1 MSQTLLKKA
10 SRYLSSR
17 TTRYT
22 EGIANPNEPPT
33 PTEEREC
40 RTTTTFPKITT
51 HRVRVRTLALA
62 RPKSRLPRK
71 RGSTF
76 PRVAPM
82 STHTRSKRPAVRA
95 NRARHALRFPPIH
108 ARRTSRHPPSSAC
121 RQAESPS
128 TPTLGAPMRP
138 ASRARLASARCP
150 SVNVKAPKNR
160 IRHCGRMCCAR
171 ARPVRRRALAKHQTH
186 RHHGKRPATATASRR
201 NR

>member
-51 HRVRVRTLALA
+51 HCVRVRTLALA

-71 RGSTF
+71 RGSAF

-82 STHTRSKRPAVRA
+82 STHTRSKRPAARA
-95 NRARHALRFPPIH
+95 NRARHALRYPPIH
-108 ARRTSRHPPSSAC
+108 ARR
-121 RQAESPS
+121 
-128 TPTLGAPMRP
+128 APMRL
-138 ASRARLASARCP
+138 ASRARLATKHP
-150 SVNVKAPKNR
+150 LPKHQR
-160 IRHCGRMCCAR
+160 RGPKKPCSPLRAR
-171 ARPVRRRALAKHQTH
+171 ALRSHSSCSASCIGKALDPST
-186 RHHGKRPATATASRR
+186 SW
-201 NR
+201 

>member
-17 TTRYT
+17 ATRYT

-51 HRVRVRTLALA
+51 RCVRVRTLALA

-71 RGSTF
+71 RGSAF

-82 STHTRSKRPAVRA
+82 STHTRSKRPAARA
-95 NRARHALRFPPIH
+95 NRARHALRYPPIH
-108 ARRTSRHPPSSAC
+108 ARRT
-121 RQAESPS
+121 
-128 TPTLGAPMRP
+128 PM
-138 ASRARLASARCP
+138 RLASCTRLATKHP
-150 SVNVKAPKNR
+150 LPKHQR
-160 IRHCGRMCCAR
+160 RGPQKPYSPLRAR
-171 ARPVRRRALAKHQTH
+171 ALRSHSSCSASCIGKALDPST
-186 RHHGKRPATATASRR
+186 SW
-201 NR
+201 

>member
-17 TTRYT
+17 ATRYT
-22 EGIANPNEPPT
+22 EDIANPNEPPT

-71 RGSTF
+71 RGSAF
-76 PRVAPM
+76 PRVSPM
-82 STHTRSKRPAVRA
+82 SAHTRSKRPAARA

-108 ARRTSRHPPSSAC
+108 ARHTSRHPPSSAC

-138 ASRARLASARCP
+138 ASRARLA
-150 SVNVKAPKNR
+150 
-160 IRHCGRMCCAR
+160 
-171 ARPVRRRALAKHQTH
+171 T
-186 RHHGKRPATATASRR
+186 KRPMPERQCQGPQKPHSPLRAYVLCSRSSCSASCIGKTP
-201 NR
+201 NPSTSW

>member
-1 MSQTLLKKA
+1 MPKLRPMSQTLLKKA

-17 TTRYT
+17 ATRYT

-51 HRVRVRTLALA
+51 HCVRVRTLALA
-62 RPKSRLPRK
+62 QPKSRLPRK
-71 RGSTF
+71 RGSAF

-95 NRARHALRFPPIH
+95 NRVRHALRYPPIH
-108 ARRTSRHPPSSAC
+108 ARRAPMRPPSSAC

-128 TPTLGAPMRP
+128 TPTLGAPTCPPSGARRAP
-138 ASRARLASARCP
+138 KHPLPKHQRRGPQKPYSPLRARALRSRSSCSASRIG
-150 SVNVKAPKNR
+150 KAPK
-160 IRHCGRMCCAR
+160 
-171 ARPVRRRALAKHQTH
+171 PST
-186 RHHGKRPATATASRR
+186 SW
-201 NR
+201 

>member
-17 TTRYT
+17 ATRYT

-51 HRVRVRTLALA
+51 HCVHVRTLALA

-71 RGSTF
+71 RGSAF

-82 STHTRSKRPAVRA
+82 SSHIRSKSKRPAARA
-95 NRARHALRFPPIH
+95 NRARHALRYPPIH
-108 ARRTSRHPPSSAC
+108 ARRT
-121 RQAESPS
+121 
-128 TPTLGAPMRP
+128 PMRP
-138 ASRARLASARCP
+138 PNHARRAPRRPPSRTRLATKHPLPKHQRRGPQKPYSPLRARALRSHSSCSASCIGKVLDP
-150 SVNVKAPKNR
+150 S
-160 IRHCGRMCCAR
+160 
-171 ARPVRRRALAKHQTH
+171 T
-186 RHHGKRPATATASRR
+186 SW
-201 NR
+201 

>member
-1 MSQTLLKKA
+1 MPKLRPMSQTLLKKA

-51 HRVRVRTLALA
+51 HCVRVRTLALA

-71 RGSTF
+71 RGSAF

-82 STHTRSKRPAVRA
+82 SAHIRSKRPATRA
-95 NRARHALRFPPIH
+95 NRARHALRYPPIH
-108 ARRTSRHPPSSAC
+108 VRRT
-121 RQAESPS
+121 
-128 TPTLGAPMRP
+128 PMRL
-138 ASRARLASARCP
+138 ASRARLATKHP
-150 SVNVKAPKNR
+150 LPKHQR
-160 IRHCGRMCCAR
+160 RGTQKPYSPLRAR
-171 ARPVRRRALAKHQTH
+171 ALRSRSSCSESCI
-186 RHHGKRPATATASRR
+186 GKVLDPSTSW
-201 NR
+201 

>member
-51 HRVRVRTLALA
+51 HCVRVRTLALA
-62 RPKSRLPRK
+62 QPKSRLPRK
-71 RGSTF
+71 RGSAF

-82 STHTRSKRPAVRA
+82 STHIRSKRPAARA
-95 NRARHALRFPPIH
+95 NRARHTSRFPPIH
-108 ARRTSRHPPSSAC
+108 AHRAPMCPPNSAC
-121 RQAESPS
+121 RQAESPP
-128 TPTLGAPMRP
+128 TPTLSAPR
-138 ASRARLASARCP
+138 RLASRTHLATKHP
-150 SVNVKAPKNR
+150 LPKHQR
-160 IRHCGRMCCAR
+160 RGPQKPYSPLRAR
-171 ARPVRRRALAKHQTH
+171 ALRSHSSCSASCIGKALDPST
-186 RHHGKRPATATASRR
+186 SW
-201 NR
+201 

>member
-51 HRVRVRTLALA
+51 RCVRVRTLALA

-71 RGSTF
+71 RGSAF

-82 STHTRSKRPAVRA
+82 SAHIRSKRPAARA
-95 NRARHALRFPPIH
+95 NRARHALRFPPTP
-108 ARRTSRHPPSSAC
+108 ALSAP
-121 RQAESPS
+121 R
-128 TPTLGAPMRP
+128 RP
-138 ASRARLASARCP
+138 ASRARLATKHPAPERQCRSPQKLHSPLRAYALRSHSSCSASCIGKTLDP
-150 SVNVKAPKNR
+150 S
-160 IRHCGRMCCAR
+160 
-171 ARPVRRRALAKHQTH
+171 
-186 RHHGKRPATATASRR
+186 ASW
-201 NR
+201 

>member
-1 MSQTLLKKA
+1 MPKLRPMSQTFLKKA

-40 RTTTTFPKITT
+40 RTITTFPKSTA
-51 HRVRVRTLALA
+51 HSARARTLALA
-62 RPKSRLPRK
+62 RPKSRLLHK
-71 RGSTF
+71 RDSAF

-82 STHTRSKRPAVRA
+82 STHARPKRPAARA

-108 ARRTSRHPPSSAC
+108 ARRTTMRPPSSAC

-128 TPTLGAPMRP
+128 TPTLGAPTCP
-138 ASRARLASARCP
+138 PSGARLATKHP
-150 SVNVKAPKNR
+150 LP
-160 IRHCGRMCCAR
+160 RHQRRGPQKPYSPLRAR
-171 ARPVRRRALAKHQTH
+171 ALRSHSSCSASCI
-186 RHHGKRPATATASRR
+186 GKTPNPSTSR
-201 NR
+201 

>member
-1 MSQTLLKKA
+1 MPKLRPMSQTLLKKA

-17 TTRYT
+17 ATRYT
-22 EGIANPNEPPT
+22 EGIASPNEPPT

-71 RGSTF
+71 RGSAF

-82 STHTRSKRPAVRA
+82 SAHIRSKRPAARA
-95 NRARHALRFPPIH
+95 NRARHALRHPPIH
-108 ARRTSRHPPSSAC
+108 ARRTTMRPPTSAC

-128 TPTLGAPMRP
+128 TPTLGAPTCP
-138 ASRARLASARCP
+138 PNRARLAIKHP
-150 SVNVKAPKNR
+150 LPKR
-160 IRHCGRMCCAR
+160 QRRDPQKPYSPL
-171 ARPVRRRALAKHQTH
+171 RPRALRSHSSCSVSCI
-186 RHHGKRPATATASRR
+186 GKTLDPSTSW
-201 NR
+201 

>member
-1 MSQTLLKKA
+1 MPKLRPMSQTLLKKA

-40 RTTTTFPKITT
+40 RTTTTFPKITM
-51 HRVRVRTLALA
+51 RSARARTLALA

-71 RGSTF
+71 RGSAF

-82 STHTRSKRPAVRA
+82 STHTWPKRPATRA
-95 NRARHALRFPPIH
+95 NRARHALRHPAH
-108 ARRTSRHPPSSAC
+108 RTTMRPPSSAC

-128 TPTLGAPMRP
+128 TPTLGAPTCP
-138 ASRARLASARCP
+138 PSRARLATKHPLPKHQRRGPQKPHSPLQARALC
-150 SVNVKAPKNR
+150 SHSSFLASRIGKAPS
-160 IRHCGRMCCAR
+160 
-171 ARPVRRRALAKHQTH
+171 PST
-186 RHHGKRPATATASRR
+186 S
-201 NR
+201 

>member
-1 MSQTLLKKA
+1 MPQTLLKKA

-40 RTTTTFPKITT
+40 RTITTFPKSTT
-51 HRVRVRTLALA
+51 RSARARTLALA

-71 RGSTF
+71 RGSAF

-82 STHTRSKRPAVRA
+82 SAHIRSKRPAARA
-95 NRARHALRFPPIH
+95 NRAHHALRYPPIH
-108 ARRTSRHPPSSAC
+108 ARRAPTCPPSSAC

-138 ASRARLASARCP
+138 ASRARLATKRPVPERQCQGPQKPYSPLR
-150 SVNVKAPKNR
+150 
-160 IRHCGRMCCAR
+160 AR
-171 ARPVRRRALAKHQTH
+171 ALRSRSSCS
-186 RHHGKRPATATASRR
+186 ASRTGKTP
-201 NR
+201 NPSTSW

>member
-1 MSQTLLKKA
+1 MPKLHPTSQTLLKKA
-10 SRYLSSR
+10 SRYLSGR

-40 RTTTTFPKITT
+40 RTATTFPKITT

-71 RGSTF
+71 RGSAF

-82 STHTRSKRPAVRA
+82 STHTRSKRPAARA
-95 NRARHALRFPPIH
+95 NRARHALRHPPIH
-108 ARRTSRHPPSSAC
+108 ARHAPMRPASSAC

-128 TPTLGAPMRP
+128 TPTLGAPTCP
-138 ASRARLASARCP
+138 PSGARLAPKHPLPKHQRRGPQKPYSPLRARALRSHSSCSASRIG
-150 SVNVKAPKNR
+150 KAPK
-160 IRHCGRMCCAR
+160 
-171 ARPVRRRALAKHQTH
+171 PST
-186 RHHGKRPATATASRR
+186 SW
-201 NR
+201 

>member
-1 MSQTLLKKA
+1 MPKLRPMPQTLLKKA

-51 HRVRVRTLALA
+51 HCVRVRTLALA

-71 RGSTF
+71 RGSAF

-82 STHTRSKRPAVRA
+82 STHTRPKRPAARA
-95 NRARHALRFPPIH
+95 NRARH
-108 ARRTSRHPPSSAC
+108 TSRHPAHRTC
-121 RQAESPS
+121 RQTESPP
-128 TPTLGAPMRP
+128 TPTRRAPMRL
-138 ASRARLASARCP
+138 ASRTRLAT
-150 SVNVKAPKNR
+150 KHLLPKHQR
-160 IRHCGRMCCAR
+160 RGPQKPYSPLRAR
-171 ARPVRRRALAKHQTH
+171 ALRSCSSFLASCI
-186 RHHGKRPATATASRR
+186 GKTPNPSTSR
-201 NR
+201 